1 MALANDPFGNYLVQK
16 LLQYGVTEQRTKLIA
31 IAAEELLAIA
41 LNVHGTRVVQK
52 MVETADTAEQVSAIS
67 AAIRCNCMEL
77 IRDMNGNHVVQ
88 RCLACMAREQARA
101 TAASLPRL
109 PPHQPLPS
117 PPSPSPLL
125 HPRPRTEAHP
135 SQASF
140 VYEAA
145 AADCLAISTHRHGC
159 CVMQRCLDRAEG
171 EQRQAIVSEVIRH
184 ARRLV
189 ADPFGNYVVQYI
201 LDLKQPALTLQVARA
216 LEGSLAE
223 LSLQKF
229 SSNVIE
235 KCLTCG
241 EPQVVGLVARELLE
255 APALASLLHDPFANY
270 VVQTLLNVST
280 AEHAD
285 LILNRLQPHIG
296 TLRSTLYGKRIQARL
311 LRRFPHLRAAA

>member
-101 TAASLPRL
+101 TAAS
-109 PPHQPLPS
+109 
-117 PPSPSPLL
+117 PSPSPLL

-280 AEHAD
+280 AEHAE

>member
-1 MALANDPFGNYLVQK
+1 MTPHTMEFVFRAVTQNILTVALDRFGCCVVQDCLDSPDLQLCREVTMAVVENV
-16 LLQYGVTEQRTKLIA
+16 
-31 IAAEELLAIA
+31 LAIA
-41 LNVHGTRVVQK
+41 VNK
-52 MVETADTAEQVSAIS
+52 
-67 AAIRCNCMEL
+67 
-77 IRDMNGNHVVQ
+77 
-88 RCLACMAREQARA
+88 
-101 TAASLPRL
+101 
-109 PPHQPLPS
+109 
-117 PPSPSPLL
+117 
-125 HPRPRTEAHP
+125 
-135 SQASF
+135 
-140 VYEAA
+140 
-145 AADCLAISTHRHGC
+145 
-159 CVMQRCLDRAEG
+159 
-171 EQRQAIVSEVIRH
+171 
-184 ARRLV
+184 
-189 ADPFGNYVVQYI
+189 FGNYVVQYI

-280 AEHAD
+280 AEHAE

-311 LRRFPHLRAAA
+311 LRRFPHP

>member
-1 MALANDPFGNYLVQK
+1 
-16 LLQYGVTEQRTKLIA
+16 
-31 IAAEELLAIA
+31 
-41 LNVHGTRVVQK
+41 
-52 MVETADTAEQVSAIS
+52 
-67 AAIRCNCMEL
+67 MEL

-101 TAASLPRL
+101 TAASAAA
-109 PPHQPLPS
+109 PPPS
-117 PPSPSPLL
+117 PAAAFPPSPSPLL

-145 AADCLAISTHRHGC
+145 AAERAISTHRHGC

-171 EQRQAIVSEVIRH
+171 EQRAPRRGGIGH

-216 LEGSLAE
+216 LEGGLAE
-223 LSLQKF
+223 GSLQKF

-241 EPQVVGLVARELLE
+241 ERAGGGARRARVARGAGPRLTAARPLRK
-255 APALASLLHDPFANY
+255 LR
-270 VVQTLLNVST
+270 VQTLLNVST
-280 AEHAD
+280 AEHAE

-296 TLRSTLYGKRIQARL
+296 TLRSTLYGKRIHAACGASRTSSRRADGAPWRDVIKFSAGVSAGAARWL
-311 LRRFPHLRAAA
+311 VYANS